1 MDPRADVGGNKGSAG
16 LIFSSREQLAR
27 LRINGITYAAI
38 DTETTGIHPWADR
51 IVEIGIVRWRK
62 GGRAAEF
69 LDRVN
74 PETPVKPGALRVHG
88 ISSDDLEGAPLFRE
102 IAGDVAEALSGTVIL
117 GHRALSFDI
126 PFLNMELARSGM
138 RPLNNIVIDTNL
150 LEKTALIPG
159 ERRDLSSL
167 ARALGVREGERH
179 KALHDARLV
188 LRVWLALMD
197 RFADY
202 GKETLL
208 DILPYF
214 RANLYPPSVMEIFRA
229 ARGSGGVVEFLYP
242 SGRRMER
249 RRVCP
254 IYYRKGSIVVLDEDG
269 GIKSLRADRIKVG

>member
-1 MDPRADVGGNKGSAG
+1 M
-16 LIFSSREQLAR
+16 IFSSREQLAR

-249 RRVCP
+249 KRVCP